1 MTIIP
6 HDFQTQLKFSEK
18 ASHEPFWDAVYR
30 KAFPGLVNHMLCSG
44 DQPTQRMGVDRL
56 VYLNNDRVL
65 RIDEKK
71 RDKVYPDILL
81 EYISNDQAKDPE
93 KRAGWINKNLVIDYI
108 AYAFMPTQKVYLL
121 DWLTLRRAWVMNG
134 EVWKQKHRRV
144 PAKNVGYTTWSVA
157 VPITVLQKAMSEAAL
172 VSVAV
177 QIVELVS

>member
-1 MTIIP
+1 MVI
-6 HDFQTQLKFSEK
+6 HNFQDRLKWSES
-18 ASHEPFWDAVYR
+18 ASHQPFWDAVYR
-30 KAFPGLVNHMLCSG
+30 KAFPGLVNHMQCPG

-81 EYISNDQAKDPE
+81 EYLSNDKTKAP
-93 KRAGWINKNLVIDYI
+93 GWMEKNLVIDYI

-121 DWLTLRRAWVMNG
+121 DWLTLRRAWVANKG
-134 EVWKQKHRRV
+134 SWLSRHRHV
-144 PAKNVGYTTWSVA
+144 TAKNEGGYTTRSIA
-157 VPITVLQKAMSEAAL
+157 VPIPVLQKALNEAQV

-177 QIVELVS
+177 QIIELSA